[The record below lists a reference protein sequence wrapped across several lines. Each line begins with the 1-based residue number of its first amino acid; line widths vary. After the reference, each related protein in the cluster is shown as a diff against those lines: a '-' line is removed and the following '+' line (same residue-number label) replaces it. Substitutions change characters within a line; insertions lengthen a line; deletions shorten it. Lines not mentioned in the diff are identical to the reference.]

1 MNANGIGFAAAA
13 VSLVLFHFAWKTGA
27 RLPVGWKTWFTLL
40 AVMLA
45 LPGASFAIYY
55 THLFPEAAWYYEFRS
70 RVGSEWLV
78 IPIGVAGGLVAS
90 FFPRR
95 WLMAPLLATAA
106 FSVVPF
112 LKPVIAPLD
121 PDALVDEW
129 DGPVCKQSTGST
141 CGAASLASVLRVH
154 GIEVRE
160 KDVARAAHSYGGGT
174 EAWYLARHARDLGAV
189 VRFTIDDGFAPEGGL
204 PAIAGV
210 KLGHIGHF
218 IAILGENDGM
228 YRVGDPMV
236 GEKFFTSR
244 QLEEHYHFTG
254 FHLRVGKRERD

>member
-1 MNANGIGFAAAA
+1 MNGNGIGFAAAA
-13 VSLVLFHFAWKTGA
+13 VSLVLFHLAWKAGA
-27 RLPVGWKTWFTLL
+27 RMPVGRRMVFTLL
-40 AVMLA
+40 AVILA

-78 IPIGVAGGLVAS
+78 IPIGVAGGLAAS
-90 FFPRR
+90 FLPRR
-95 WLMAPLLATAA
+95 WLMAPLLATVA

-121 PDALVDEW
+121 ADALVDEW

-154 GIEVRE
+154 GIQVRE

-174 EAWYLARHARDLGAV
+174 EAWYLGRFARGRGTV
-189 VRFTIDDGFAPEGGL
+189 VRFSIDHGFAPEDGL

-210 KLGHIGHF
+210 KLGNIGHF
-218 IAILGENDGM
+218 IAILGENDGR
-228 YRVGDPMV
+228 YLVGDPMV
-236 GEKFFTSR
+236 GAKFFTR
-244 QLEEHYHFTG
+244 RELEEHYHFTG
-254 FHLRVGKRERD
+254 FHLRVGK